1 MTHIYVNKLRH
12 KGLTEEFDFIVAG
25 MECIR
30 IDLKKKYLY
39 FLLVLFL
46 ISLPFY
52 SLSKAF

>member
-30 IDLKKKYLY
+30 IDLKKKKSI
-39 FLLVLFL
+39 F
-46 ISLPFY
+46 
-52 SLSKAF
+52 SLSSLFDIFTFLQFI

>member
-1 MTHIYVNKLRH
+1 MTQIYVNKLRH

-25 MECIR
+25 MECIC
-30 IDLKKKYLY
+30 INLKKILY